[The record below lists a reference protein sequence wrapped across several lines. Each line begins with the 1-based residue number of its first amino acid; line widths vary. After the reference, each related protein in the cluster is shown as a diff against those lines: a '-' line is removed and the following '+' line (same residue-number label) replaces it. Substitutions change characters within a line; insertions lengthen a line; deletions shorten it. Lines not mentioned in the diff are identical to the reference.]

1 MTPLRVALFIT
12 CFNDTLFPQTGRA
25 VVTLLERLGCEVD
38 FPEAQTC
45 CGQMHT
51 NTGYRERGLTL
62 ARRFERVFADAE
74 VVVSPSASCVAYL
87 RENGAGLDGRLA
99 ELTEFLVDRLGVED
113 VGATFPHKVTLHPTC
128 HSVRL
133 MGIGDRPRR
142 LLERVRGIELIEL
155 RDAAECCGFGGT
167 FSVKNADTSMAML
180 SDKLCD
186 VLDSGA
192 EVCTAADNSCLLH
205 IGGALRRQ
213 RAGVRVMHLAEIL
226 AAT

>member
-1 MTPLRVALFIT
+1 VSAVRAALFIT

-62 ARRFERVFADAE
+62 ARRFERVFANAE

-87 RENGAGLDGRLA
+87 RENGAGLDGRLV

-113 VGATFPHKVTLHPTC
+113 VGATFPHRVVLHRTC
-128 HSVRL
+128 HSVRML
-133 MGIGDRPRR
+133 RIGDRPKR
-142 LLERVRGIELIEL
+142 LLERVRGIDLL
-155 RDAAECCGFGGT
+155 DMGDAVDCCGFGGT
-167 FSVKNADTSMAML
+167 FAVKNADTSMAML

-186 VLDSGA
+186 VFNTGA

-205 IGGALRRQ
+205 IGGALRHQ
-213 RAGVRVMHLAEIL
+213 RAGVRVMHMAEIL

>member
-1 MTPLRVALFIT
+1 VRIALFIT

-45 CGQMHT
+45 CGQMHG
-51 NTGYRERGLTL
+51 NTGYQKGGLAL

-74 VVVSPSASCVAYL
+74 VVVSPSASCVSYL

-113 VGATFPHKVTLHPTC
+113 VGATFPHRVTLHPTC
-128 HSVRL
+128 HSLRL
-133 MGIGDRPRR
+133 LRVGDRPRR
-142 LLERVRGIELIEL
+142 LLERVRGIDLVELG
-155 RDAAECCGFGGT
+155 DAAECCGFGGT
-167 FSVKNADTSMAML
+167 FAVKNADTSMAML
-180 SDKLCD
+180 SDKLRH
-186 VLDSGA
+186 VLNTRA
-192 EVCTAADNSCLLH
+192 EVCTAADNSCLMH

>member
-1 MTPLRVALFIT
+1 MRVALFIT

-51 NTGYRERGLTL
+51 NTGYRDRGLTL
-62 ARRFERVFADAE
+62 ARRFERVFADAD

-87 RENGAGLDGRLA
+87 RENGGGLDGRLN

-142 LLERVRGIELIEL
+142 LLERVRGIDLIEL
-155 RDAAECCGFGGT
+155 DHADVCCGFGGT
-167 FSVKNADTSMAML
+167 FAVKNADTSMAML
-180 SDKLCD
+180 SDKLCN

-192 EVCTAADNSCLLH
+192 EVCTSADNSCLLH

>member
-1 MTPLRVALFIT
+1 MRVALFIA

-25 VVTLLERLGCEVD
+25 VVTLLERLGCEVG

-45 CGQMHT
+45 CGQMHV
-51 NTGYRERGLTL
+51 NTGYQERGLAL

-74 VVVSPSASCVAYL
+74 MVVSPSASCVAYL
-87 RENGAGLDGRLA
+87 RANGAGLDGRLV

-113 VGATFPHKVTLHPTC
+113 VGATFPHRVTLHPTC

-133 MGIGDRPRR
+133 MGIGDRPQL
-142 LLERVRGIELIEL
+142 LLERVRGIELVKMGN
-155 RDAAECCGFGGT
+155 AAVCCGFGGT

-186 VLDSGA
+186 VLNTDA

-213 RAGVRVMHLAEIL
+213 RSRVRVMHLAEIL